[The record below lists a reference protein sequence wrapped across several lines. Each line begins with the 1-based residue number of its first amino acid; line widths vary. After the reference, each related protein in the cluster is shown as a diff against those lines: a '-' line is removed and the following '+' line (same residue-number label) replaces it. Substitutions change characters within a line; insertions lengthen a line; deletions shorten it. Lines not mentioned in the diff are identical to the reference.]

1 MHLCF
6 LTGQRL
12 FQRSGAGSESFSE
25 TSSVGQPEEAA
36 REENTSQCSSI
47 HPPISPSSPEEDSHP
62 ASKAIQQTIQESPEQ
77 GDTQEEGLE
86 ASKERQPE
94 GQGVEHSQ
102 R

>member
-12 FQRSGAGSESFSE
+12 FRRSGAGSESFSE

-36 REENTSQCSSI
+36 TEENTSQSSSM
-47 HPPISPSSPEEDSHP
+47 HPPISPSPPEEDSHL
-62 ASKAIQQTIQESPEQ
+62 ASKAMQQTIQESPEQ
-77 GDTQEEGLE
+77 GDTQEEAFE
-86 ASKERQPE
+86 ASQERQPE
-94 GQGVEHSQ
+94 GRGVEHSQ

>member
-12 FQRSGAGSESFSE
+12 FRRSGAGSESFSE

-36 REENTSQCSSI
+36 REENTSQSSSI
-47 HPPISPSSPEEDSHP
+47 PPPISPSPPEEDSHP
-62 ASKAIQQTIQESPEQ
+62 ASEAIQQTIQESPEQ
-77 GDTQEEGLE
+77 GDTQGE
-86 ASKERQPE
+86 ALDASQERQPE
-94 GQGVEHSQ
+94 CQGVEHSQ